1 VTALYSLGAE
11 FLAPS
16 IEATV
21 KLAGVSQP
29 SKALSKRRHR
39 EGIRT
44 DFGRGLRL
52 GKLGDIYLTRRD
64 LNDNQSGL
72 Q

>member
-11 FLAPS
+11 HFSPS
-16 IEATV
+16 IEAAV

-29 SKALSKRRHR
+29 SKALSERRHHL
-39 EGIRT
+39 GIRANL
-44 DFGRGLRL
+44 GRGLRL
-52 GKLGDIYLTRRD
+52 GKLGDIYFTRRD